1 MKIACFILAAAV
13 SAVVAS
19 ASWAQTLVAFSNVK
33 TPVAAKLVDQTCVG
47 GFTVEKATG
56 PQSQGALRLT
66 FFSKGDVLSARF
78 ERAFGVEAFKN
89 PGAVKAFDNLGEV
102 TGLQITP
109 TGALYFAN
117 SANVDWTFQVR
128 DVGGRLV
135 LESGTFDPSRANKN
149 WKSGTATGRC

>member
-1 MKIACFILAAAV
+1 MKIVVLMMAAAV
-13 SAVVAS
+13 SAALAS
-19 ASWAQTLVAFSNVK
+19 ASWSQTLVAFSNVK

-47 GFTVEKATG
+47 GFTVEKTTG
-56 PQSQGALRLT
+56 KQSQGALRLS
-66 FFSKGDVLSARF
+66 FFSKGEILSARF

-102 TGLQITP
+102 TGLQVTP
-109 TGALYFAN
+109 TGALHFAN

-135 LESGTFDPSRANKN
+135 LENGTFDPKRANKD
-149 WKSGTATGRC
+149 WKGGTAAGRC